1 MALLLE
7 WGDEGFYTYA
17 LISLFVCCPLTF
29 LPLLVLRFHA
39 PYGKHTRGG
48 WGPLLPPSL
57 AWFLMESPT
66 VWLTLLLLPFGRQR
80 SDPVALALLSFYLFH
95 YIHRTLIYPL
105 VIRKA
110 PASSSSRGV
119 PFAVAF
125 AAFVFNLLNAYLQS
139 RWITHFGNYTPEWL
153 RTPKFAA
160 GAAVFAIGMVTNVWA
175 DRRLVALKREA
186 GGGYKVPK
194 GGLFELVSCPNYTGE
209 IMEWLGWAILTWSWA
224 GLAFFL
230 YTAANLVP
238 RAAGH
243 HQWYLQK
250 FPEEYPRSRKR
261 VIPFIY

>member
-1 MALLLE
+1 MASLVE
-7 WGDEGFYTYA
+7 GGDQNFYVYA
-17 LISLFVCCPLTF
+17 LISLFIFCPLTF
-29 LPLLVLRFHA
+29 ILLHVLRFLA
-39 PYGKHTRGG
+39 PYGKHARGG
-48 WGPLLPPSL
+48 WGYFIPPSL

-66 VWLTLLLLPFGRQR
+66 IWLTLLLLPFGRHR
-80 SDPVALALLSFYLFH
+80 SDPVALTLISFYLFH

-110 PASSSSRGV
+110 PASTSLGV
-119 PFAVAF
+119 PFVVALSGF
-125 AAFVFNLLNAYLQS
+125 AFNLLNAYLQT
-139 RWITHFGNYTPEWL
+139 RWVTHYGSYAPEWV

-160 GAAVFAIGMVTNVWA
+160 GAAVFAIGMATNLWA
-175 DRRLVALKREA
+175 DRRLVALKKEA
-186 GGGYKVPK
+186 GGGYKVPN

-209 IMEWLGWAILTWSWA
+209 IVEWLGWAILTWSWA

-230 YTAANLVP
+230 YTASNLVP

-261 VIPFIY
+261 VIPFVY